1 MAVILDG
8 KGLAAQIRKELA
20 GKTQALKRER
30 DVTPGLAAVL
40 IGQDPPSKLYVG
52 MKRRA
57 CEEVGIYSE
66 EFSFPDG
73 LEEKELLNL
82 VHELNRDDRF
92 HGILI
97 QLPLPEGIDEDRI
110 IDAVSPE
117 KDVDG
122 LHPLNVGR
130 LFLGRPLFY
139 PCTPYGVIRLMEH
152 YQVEFK
158 GKSAVVLGRSNIV
171 GRPVSAMLLHRHAT
185 VTVCHSR
192 TPDLS
197 QWTRQADILVVA
209 VGRPELVSGDMV
221 KEGVVVVDVGINR
234 LENKKLVGDVH
245 FPSVSAKASAISP
258 VPGGVGP
265 MTIAMLLCNTLQS
278 AQRQP

>member
-1 MAVILDG
+1 VAVILDG
-8 KGLAAQIRKELA
+8 KGLAAEIRKDLA
-20 GKTQALKRER
+20 VKTQALERER
-30 DVTPGLAAVL
+30 AITPGLAAVL
-40 IGQDPPSKLYVG
+40 VGQDPASKLYVG

-73 LEEKELLNL
+73 LKEKELLKL
-82 VHELNRDDRF
+82 VQELNRDDRF
-92 HGILI
+92 HGILM

-110 IDAVSPE
+110 LDAVSPE

-122 LHPLNVGR
+122 LHPLNAGR
-130 LFLGRPLFY
+130 LFIGRPLYY
-139 PCTPYGVIRLMEH
+139 PCTPYGIIRLMEH

-209 VGRPELVSGDMV
+209 VGRAELVTGDMV

-234 LENKKLVGDVH
+234 GEDKKLLGDVH
-245 FPSVSAKASAISP
+245 FPSVSAKAAAISP

-265 MTIAMLLCNTLQS
+265 MTIAMLLCNTLEA